1 MNRKLLIGVVL
12 LLVSSL
18 TLVGCAAGVTQEEYD
33 AVVAERDA
41 AQAQV
46 VTLEA
51 DVAEA
56 QTQVAEL
63 EANAAQSTAYAE
75 FMVFWMGGPQ
85 LETEEEMQA
94 YDEEMQS
101 RLVAL
106 DDAELSTMVGEM
118 MEDWGTMMAE
128 GLSQEEI
135 MMAMMELIMGIESH
149 ILGKITEA
157 LGVEQ

>member
-1 MNRKLLIGVVL
+1 MKRKLLIGMVL

-18 TLVGCAAGVTQEEYD
+18 ALVGCPAGVSQEEYD

-56 QTQVAEL
+56 QAQVAEL
-63 EANAAQSTAYAE
+63 EANAAQAAAYAE
-75 FMVFWMGGPQ
+75 FMVFWMGGSQ

-94 YDEEMQS
+94 YDAEMQS
-101 RLVAL
+101 RLEAL
-106 DDAELSTMVGEM
+106 DDAELSTMVADM
-118 MEDWGTMMAE
+118 MEDWATMMAE

-135 MMAMMELIMGIESH
+135 MMASMELIMGIESH
-149 ILGKITEA
+149 ILGKIVEA

>member
-1 MNRKLLIGVVL
+1 MKRKLLIGMVL

-18 TLVGCAAGVTQEEYD
+18 VLGGCAAGVTQEEYD

-56 QTQVAEL
+56 QAQVAEL
-63 EANAAQSTAYAE
+63 EANAAQAAAYAE
-75 FMVFWMGGPQ
+75 FMALWMSGTQ

-94 YDEEMQS
+94 YGEELQS
-101 RLVAL
+101 RLEAL
-106 DDAELSTMVGEM
+106 DDAELSAMVEEM
-118 MEDWGTMMAE
+118 MEAEETMMAE
-128 GLSQEEI
+128 GLSQGEI
-135 MMAMMELIMGIESH
+135 MMANMELIMDISSH
-149 ILGKITEA
+149 ILGKIAEA

>member
-1 MNRKLLIGVVL
+1 MKKRLLVGMVL

-18 TLVGCAAGVTQEEYD
+18 TLVGCAAGVSQEEYD

-56 QTQVAEL
+56 QAQIVEL
-63 EANAAQSTAYAE
+63 EANAAQAAAYAE
-75 FMVFWMGGPQ
+75 FMVFWMGGPE

-101 RLVAL
+101 RLEAL
-106 DDAELSTMVGEM
+106 DDAELSAMVEEMVG
-118 MEDWGTMMAE
+118 DWGTMMAE
-128 GLSQEEI
+128 GLSDEEI
-135 MMAMMELIMGIESH
+135 MMASMELVMRIESH

>member
-1 MNRKLLIGVVL
+1 MVL

-18 TLVGCAAGVTQEEYD
+18 ALVGCAAGVSQEEYD

-56 QTQVAEL
+56 QAQVAEL
-63 EANAAQSTAYAE
+63 EANAAQAAAYAE
-75 FMVFWMGGPQ
+75 FMVWWMGGTE

-94 YDEEMQS
+94 YDEELQS
-101 RLVAL
+101 RLEAL
-106 DDAELSTMVGEM
+106 DDAELSAMVDEM
-118 MEDWGTMMAE
+118 MEDWATMMAE
-128 GLSQEEI
+128 GKSEEEI
-135 MMAMMELIMGIESH
+135 MMASMELIMGIESH
-149 ILGKITEA
+149 IVGKITEA

>member
-1 MNRKLLIGVVL
+1 MKRKLLIGMVL

-33 AVVAERDA
+33 AVEAERDA

-56 QTQVAEL
+56 EAQIEEL
-63 EANAAQSTAYAE
+63 EANAAQAAAYAD
-75 FMVFWMGGPQ
+75 FMALWMSGTQ

-94 YDEEMQS
+94 YNEELQS
-101 RLVAL
+101 GLEAL
-106 DDAELSTMVGEM
+106 DDAELSAMVEEM
-118 MEDWGTMMAE
+118 MEAEETMMAE
-128 GLSQEEI
+128 GLSQGEI
-135 MMAMMELIMGIESH
+135 MLANMELIMDISSH
-149 ILGKITEA
+149 ILGKIAEA

>member
-1 MNRKLLIGVVL
+1 MKRKLLIGIGL

-18 TLVGCAAGVTQEEYD
+18 ALGGCAAGVSQEEYD

-56 QTQVAEL
+56 QAQVAEL
-63 EANAAQSTAYAE
+63 EANAAQAAAYAE
-75 FMVFWMGGPQ
+75 FMAFWMSGTQ

-94 YDEEMQS
+94 YGEEMQS
-101 RLVAL
+101 RLVAM
-106 DDAELSTMVGEM
+106 DDAELSALVEAL
-118 MEDWGTMMAE
+118 MEAEEPMIAE
-128 GLSQEEI
+128 GKSQEEI
-135 MMAMMELIMGIESH
+135 MVANMELIMGISSH
-149 ILGKITEA
+149 ILGKIAEA